1 MIFFTLILAL
11 GLRLASIN
19 QSLWLDE
26 ATSALTTK
34 MSFAD
39 FFGKFMPGDFH
50 PPLYYILLRAW
61 AAVFGSSE
69 IALRSLSIL
78 FGVATIYVVYLIGK
92 EFASKQT

>member
-11 GLRLASIN
+11 GLRLASFN

-34 MSFAD
+34 MSFPD

-50 PPLYYILLRAW
+50 PPLYYLVLRVW
-61 AAVFGSSE
+61 ATFFGTSE
-69 IALRSLSIL
+69 VALRSLSLI
-78 FGVATIYVVYLIGK
+78 FGIGTVYLVYLIGK
-92 EFASKQT
+92 DLLNREV